1 MDSMHSR
8 LCADTRR
15 WFLARQ
21 HLSLQRL
28 FYEYYTEA
36 QRGCFKAHFAA
47 LMANTD
53 ADLPSLS
60 SSLTAAVGEAL
71 VVPAMNTRKV
81 LGLIIYW
88 LNQSHNNRARD
99 LPSKADFLDIVQS
112 LMGDDYIY
120 VV

>member
-1 MDSMHSR
+1 MVSMHNR
-8 LCADTRR
+8 LCADTQR

-21 HLSLQRL
+21 HVSLQLL

-36 QRGCFKAHFAA
+36 QRGCFKSHFAA
-47 LMANTD
+47 LLANTD
-53 ADLPSLS
+53 ADLPPLS
-60 SSLTAAVGEAL
+60 SSLTAAVGKAL
-71 VVPAMNTRKV
+71 AVPAVNTRKV

-88 LNQSHNNRARD
+88 LNQSHNDRAGD

-112 LMGDDYIY
+112 LMGDDYIF